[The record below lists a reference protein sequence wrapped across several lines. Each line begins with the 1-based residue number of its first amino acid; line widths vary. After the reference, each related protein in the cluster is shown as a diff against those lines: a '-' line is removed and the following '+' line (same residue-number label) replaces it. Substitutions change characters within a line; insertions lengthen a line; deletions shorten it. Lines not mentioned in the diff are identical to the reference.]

1 MQSVGGWGP
10 VFPAAFCPVEM
21 ATGIY
26 LLSDG
31 SFSPGPFRLYGG
43 PPLWPLLLAGS
54 KMELLGE
61 ACGIWD
67 LSPVPER
74 RLGRP
79 LPSPQLAGRR
89 LALQTLVVRSCD

>member
-1 MQSVGGWGP
+1 
-10 VFPAAFCPVEM
+10 
-21 ATGIY
+21 
-26 LLSDG
+26 
-31 SFSPGPFRLYGG
+31 
-43 PPLWPLLLAGS
+43 
-54 KMELLGE
+54 MELLGE